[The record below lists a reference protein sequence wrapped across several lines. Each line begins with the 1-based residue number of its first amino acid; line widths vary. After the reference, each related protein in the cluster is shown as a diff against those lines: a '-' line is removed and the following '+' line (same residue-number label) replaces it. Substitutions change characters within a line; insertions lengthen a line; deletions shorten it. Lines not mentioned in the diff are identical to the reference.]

1 MGQVM
6 AQFEIVAGF
15 LILLLV
21 VFDKLCEAEYSVNC
35 CNSRI
40 CRYLRF
46 LAHLASIDL
55 YSFVLL
61 VSAN

>member
-21 VFDKLCEAEYSVNC
+21 VFDKLCEAEYSINC
-35 CNSRI
+35 CNSRMY
-40 CRYLRF
+40 RYLRF
-46 LAHLASIDL
+46 LAHLAS
-55 YSFVLL
+55 V
-61 VSAN
+61 AP